1 MPRVKRG
8 KSHLKRRK
16 NLLAKTK
23 GFMWGRKSKIKQA
36 TIAAVKAGQNAYKG
50 RKLKK
55 RSMRALWQ
63 VRIGAAAKELGTSY
77 SKLIDVLKKAD
88 VALDRKVLS
97 QIAKDY
103 PETFKAIIEVAKAKP
118 GTPKT
123 AAEKPKAITKAIHDK
138 KKAKLKTQAAVRAAK
153 VHKHH
158 IS

>member
-55 RSMRALWQ
+55 RTMRGLWQ
-63 VRIGAAAKELGTSY
+63 VRIGASAKEVGLSY
-77 SKLIDVLKKAD
+77 SKLINILKQAEI
-88 VALDRKVLS
+88 ALDRKVLS
-97 QIAKDY
+97 QMAKDY
-103 PETFKAIIEVAKAKP
+103 PETFKAIVAFAQENPVAPKA
-118 GTPKT
+118 G
-123 AAEKPKAITKAIHDK
+123 AIKPKAATKAIHDI

-158 IS
+158 KS

>member
-36 TIAAVKAGQNAYKG
+36 TIAAIKAGQNAYKG

-55 RSMRALWQ
+55 RTMRSLWQ
-63 VRIGAAAKELGTSY
+63 IRIGAAAKELGVSY

-88 VALDRKVLS
+88 IQLDRKILS
-97 QIAKDY
+97 ELAKDQ
-103 PETFKAIIEVAKAKP
+103 PETFKAVVAVAKEKPVAVKADAVKPKDAARAK
-118 GTPKT
+118 
-123 AAEKPKAITKAIHDK
+123 AAEVKAK
-138 KKAKLKTQAAVRAAK
+138 KKAGLAVRAAK